1 MSVKLSVVGDAA
13 AVFVSF
19 SVFMLVIVW
28 SITLEVSATA
38 VVLIVESLTAVLNDI
53 SGEEEEEEK
62 ESYLFLVA
70 DGVV

>member
-19 SVFMLVIVW
+19 SVLMLVIVW

-53 SGEEEEEEK
+53 SGEEEEK

>member
-53 SGEEEEEEK
+53 SGEEEEK

>member
-13 AVFVSF
+13 AVFASF

-38 VVLIVESLTAVLNDI
+38 VVLIVESLPGVLNDI
-53 SGEEEEEEK
+53 SGEGEVK
-62 ESYLFLVA
+62 EGYLVVVA

>member
-38 VVLIVESLTAVLNDI
+38 VVLIVESLTVVLNDI
-53 SGEEEEEEK
+53 SGEEEEK

>member
-1 MSVKLSVVGDAA
+1 MSVKLSVVVDAA

-19 SVFMLVIVW
+19 SVLMLVIVW

-53 SGEEEEEEK
+53 SGEEEEK

>member
-1 MSVKLSVVGDAA
+1 MSVKLSVVGDTA

-53 SGEEEEEEK
+53 SGEEEEK

>member
-13 AVFVSF
+13 AVFASF

-53 SGEEEEEEK
+53 SGEEEEK

>member
-13 AVFVSF
+13 AVLVSF

-53 SGEEEEEEK
+53 SGEEEEK